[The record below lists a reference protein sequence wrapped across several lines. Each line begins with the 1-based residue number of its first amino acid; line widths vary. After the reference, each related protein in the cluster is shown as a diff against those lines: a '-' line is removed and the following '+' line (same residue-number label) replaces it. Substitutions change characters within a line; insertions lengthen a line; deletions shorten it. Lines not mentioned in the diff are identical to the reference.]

1 MKSDPLLHGDYLINH
16 ELSFLWVPTN
26 KKKQLEQ
33 WVLNHK
39 SLGLLVHSGKKTPC
53 FSSSFLAVYLQDI
66 SKGWK
71 LIGWLQGVILFFFL
85 GRLFFWGGGGVWDVP
100 YKSNAIWFRLFVWL
114 THLDGASCGLSW
126 NHLPPG
132 QESLPGAVQL
142 FKNLLGSDEFGLHA
156 GQGWSAFWN
165 RWYVW
170 RVDTPDLCFGLLW
183 LHSED
188 TLQSVSGWWWMKYLF
203 IFTPQNWGNSWSNL
217 TCAYFSNGWV
227 QQPPTSYYIFFF
239 FGSG

>member
-1 MKSDPLLHGDYLINH
+1 MAQ
-16 ELSFLWVPTN
+16 LSFLWVPTN
-26 KKKQLEQ
+26 KKRKN
-33 WVLNHK
+33 WNNGCWTINPWGCWYIV
-39 SLGLLVHSGKKTPC
+39 VKKTPC

-66 SKGWK
+66 TKGWK
-71 LIGWLQGVILFFFL
+71 LIGWLQGVILFFS
-85 GRLFFWGGGGVWDVP
+85 GTPFFWGVCLGGSIQIKRHLVQT
-100 YKSNAIWFRLFVWL
+100 LFWL

-227 QQPPTSYYIFFF
+227 QKPPTSYYIFSDQ
-239 FGSG
+239 GSWTK